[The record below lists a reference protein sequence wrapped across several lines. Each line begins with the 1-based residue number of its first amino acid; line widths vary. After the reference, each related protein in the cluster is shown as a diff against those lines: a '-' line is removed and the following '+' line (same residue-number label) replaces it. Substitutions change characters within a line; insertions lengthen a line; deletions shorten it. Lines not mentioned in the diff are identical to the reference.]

1 MVMKKF
7 MMIAAVAAA
16 ALAML
21 VSCEKKGEEK
31 APLTIEGKQWVF
43 DQWYEIVDGKDVYTP
58 AVLDLGV
65 QEAGMIILG
74 QKSSNDASAEY
85 TMNFFPAEYTI
96 EKTSETSGTIKF
108 ECYGMEDEYYYT
120 DLTENSVKLS
130 GGIFEIEE
138 GTVAK
143 LATTKI
149 VIAD

>member
-1 MVMKKF
+1 MKKF
-7 MMIAAVAAA
+7 MKIAAVAAA

-21 VSCEKKGEEK
+21 VSCEKNEEK

-43 DQWYEIVDGKDVYTP
+43 DQWYDKVDGKDVYTP

-65 QEAGMIILG
+65 QEAGMIIFG

-108 ECYGMEDEYYYT
+108 ECYGMEDEYYYSE
-120 DLTENSVKLS
+120 LTENSVKLS

-138 GTVAK
+138 GTVAT

-149 VIAD
+149 VIAE

>member
-1 MVMKKF
+1 MKKF

-21 VSCEKKGEEK
+21 VSCEKKEEK

-43 DQWYEIVDGKDVYTP
+43 DQWYEKVDGKDVYTP

-65 QEAGMIILG
+65 QESGMLILG
-74 QKSSNDASAEY
+74 QKWSNEADEEY
-85 TMNFFPAEYTI
+85 QMNFEPSAYTI

-138 GTVAK
+138 GTVAT
-143 LATTKI
+143 LATAKI
-149 VIAD
+149 VIAE

>member
-1 MVMKKF
+1 MKKF
-7 MMIAAVAAA
+7 MKIAAVAAA

-21 VSCEKKGEEK
+21 VSCEKKGEDK

-43 DQWYEIVDGKDVYTP
+43 DQWYEKVDGKDVYTP

-65 QEAGMIILG
+65 QVSGKLILG
-74 QKSSNDASAEY
+74 QKWTNEADDDY
-85 TMNFFPAEYTI
+85 LMNFEPSAYTI
-96 EKTSETSGTIKF
+96 EKTSETSGIIKF
-108 ECYGMEDEYYYT
+108 ECYGVEDEYHYS

-143 LATTKI
+143 LATSKI
-149 VIAD
+149 VIVE

>member
-1 MVMKKF
+1 MIMKKF
-7 MMIAAVAAA
+7 MKIAAVAAA

-21 VSCEKKGEEK
+21 VSCEKNEEK

-43 DQWYEIVDGKDVYTP
+43 DQWYDKVDGKDIYTP

-74 QKSSNDASAEY
+74 QKSSHHASAEY

-96 EKTSETSGTIKF
+96 EKTSETSGVIKF
-108 ECYGMEDEYYYT
+108 ECYGMEDEYHYSE
-120 DLTENSVKLS
+120 LTENSVKLS
-130 GGIFEIEE
+130 GGIFEIKE
-138 GTVAK
+138 GTVAT

-149 VIAD
+149 VIAE

>member
-1 MVMKKF
+1 MKKF
-7 MMIAAVAAA
+7 MKIAAVAAA

-21 VSCEKKGEEK
+21 VSCEKKDEK

-43 DQWYEIVDGKDVYTP
+43 DQWYEIVDGENVYTP

-108 ECYGMEDEYYYT
+108 ECYGEEDEYHYS